1 MATTKQM
8 LARLTSDIAG
18 TLGDYIQEKAIARE
32 SVGLESDTAG
42 QKQPTVGDIL
52 KDYNDKN
59 KLLIAQ
65 EKEAER
71 IKYGMTPLEYQRY
84 ESSIQGTRSRSA
96 TALSA
101 RFKKEEEDRKDRE
114 AIVEQEEKFQQE
126 EKEGKGY
133 LPSLIRGQ
141 FPSGESTYANASDI
155 NVVFD
160 TEDAPDRDKVDAYF
174 TLNDIDF
181 MINNNEFEK
190 AGIPIERVYEDLNVD
205 TKTGVSTIST
215 ADDRKKVQQLI
226 FDYLNTSHGS
236 GMRNA
241 LKMKYKEKQAPTVY
255 VVPESLNEFYNFNN
269 NMEATAKDSVRR

>member
-32 SVGLESDTAG
+32 SVGLESDKTG

-84 ESSIQGTRSRSA
+84 ESSIQGTRSKSA

-101 RFKKEEEDRKDRE
+101 RFKKEEEDRKDKE
-114 AIVEQEEKFQQE
+114 AIVQQEEKFQQE

-174 TLNDIDF
+174 TLDDVDF
-181 MINNNEFEK
+181 MLKNNEFEK
-190 AGIPIERVYEDLNVD
+190 AGITRERVIQDLNIN
-205 TKTGVSTIST
+205 KENGLSIISVN
-215 ADDRKKVQQLI
+215 DRQKVQQLL
-226 FDYLNTSHGS
+226 FDFLNTSYGS

-241 LKMKYKEKQAPTVY
+241 LKMKYKEKQTPTVY
-255 VVPESLNEFYNFNN
+255 VVPERLEDFYNFNN